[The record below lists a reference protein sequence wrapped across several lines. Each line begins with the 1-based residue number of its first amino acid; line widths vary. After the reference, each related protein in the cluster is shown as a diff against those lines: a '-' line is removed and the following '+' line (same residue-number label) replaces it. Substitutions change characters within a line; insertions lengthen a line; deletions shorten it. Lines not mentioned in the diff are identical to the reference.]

1 MTEQE
6 LQELATREHVTL
18 RADERN
24 GRIYWQAF
32 GRHQGDLHSVYLC
45 ADSRLSSFSES
56 DFLRKV
62 RGLPGRGGTERMSTH
77 KLPGKTLRVGKGKRA
92 LVLTFDEVQE
102 LARFVGG
109 QSEEACE

>member
-6 LQELATREHVTL
+6 LQELATRENVTL
-18 RADERN
+18 RADERK

-45 ADSRLSSFSES
+45 ADSRLNSFSEG

-62 RGLPGRGGTERMSTH
+62 RGLPGRSGTERMSMH
-77 KLPGKTLRVGKGKRA
+77 KLPGQTLRVGKGKRV
-92 LVLTFDEVQE
+92 LVLTYDEVKE
-102 LARFVGG
+102 LARVVGG
-109 QSEEACE
+109 QDEESYR